1 MAHDERENQKAAER
15 LIPGALALT
24 KEAMTPA
31 QQQAARIEKDVEASA
46 LGREL
51 MQPMPEGWDLRIRR
65 MYSGEWE
72 VESVGS
78 GMLDLP
84 MGLRHKR
91 LSHAGP
97 RDTLLEAHRLC
108 REQAWAKHK
117 KNTEAAN
124 V

>member
-51 MQPMPEGWDLRIRR
+51 MQPMPPFWVKSIYEHADGSWQVVAVDRHNHGMKPWPQRIE
-65 MYSGEWE
+65 YEASITA
-72 VESVGS
+72 
-78 GMLDLP
+78 P
-84 MGLRHKR
+84 
-91 LSHAGP
+91 
-97 RDTLLEAHRLC
+97 TLTEAHEIC
-108 REQAWAKHK
+108 REQAWAKHR
-117 KNTEAAN
+117 KNTGEEQ
-124 V
+124 